1 MPATAISMPDTRRLP
16 AVRQWLLML
25 LLAALGLA
33 IYKQDGESQASIAF
47 SVVLHAAD
55 EAVGQVRRVQT
66 GRTTLLERVVTWDEP
81 RVLAYTIE
89 GLPKVVRHVRNQ
101 WTLEP
106 TGAGAEVRLT
116 TDVDCGPR
124 PPQQLVAR
132 LVARRLARES
142 DRLLDGLAVALE
154 RSHA

>member
-1 MPATAISMPDTRRLP
+1 MAQVVRTRVLPHPPAAAW
-16 AVRQWLLML
+16 AV
-25 LLAALGLA
+25 LADFGALSTWA
-33 IYKQDGESQASIAF
+33 PNVDH